1 MPPSKSSDH
10 FSPPQD
16 SAGCACRAHHQ
27 LLTRATGVSEGNG
40 VTLLRMVRNEE
51 RTYMYVGHTHIY
63 IYYICTCTF
72 FNISIRYIHT
82 DSMVNV
88 LHTPMK
94 RIHALIYIYI
104 YRTLRTLPSFAMLG
118 SEGLEWATNNPWT
131 NVCLIEGYPVNCC
144 KHGTSQNRQQTDL
157 FRGWHYLVYI

>member
-51 RTYMYVGHTHIY
+51 RTYMYVGHTHTY

-104 YRTLRTLPSFAMLG
+104 WSSP
-118 SEGLEWATNNPWT
+118 PWFPPT
-131 NVCLIEGYPVNCC
+131 PPPKGGYVTHMQPCIGITICLYWFMYVCLCVCLSVGM
-144 KHGTSQNRQQTDL
+144 
-157 FRGWHYLVYI
+157 